1 VNTLIRLQKI
11 YRGAV
16 NLKLGRFERVE
27 LRDIWET
34 EDRDFTPW
42 LAQENHIELLSDAI
56 GMELEVEAQEKE
68 VGPFRADILCRNT
81 ADDSWV
87 LIENQIEKTDH
98 RHLGQLMTYAAGLQ
112 AVTIVWV
119 AAKFTEEHRAS
130 LDWLN
135 KITGDEFHF
144 FGLEVE
150 LWRIDDSIPAPKF
163 NIVSKPNNWSKSI
176 TSAAQRLSDQPMTDT
191 KRMQLQYW
199 RDLAS
204 YLNQSGS
211 NLRPQEP
218 RAQHWCNFSIGRS
231 GIKMTS
237 LLNTK
242 ENRIGIE
249 ICMFA
254 EDTSKAFFNLLQQ
267 DKDQIEAEV
276 GEPLIWKELPDKIAS
291 RIVLYRA
298 CDPSNEADRSSQHDW
313 LKSKLELMDSVFRS
327 RIRELNLDDWANE
340 ESGD

>member
-1 VNTLIRLQKI
+1 M
-11 YRGAV
+11 
-16 NLKLGRFERVE
+16 KLGRFERVE

-42 LAQENHIELLSDAI
+42 LAQEQHIELLSDTI

-135 KITGDEFHF
+135 KITGDGFHF

-176 TSAAQRLSDQPMTDT
+176 SSAAQRLSEQPMTDT
-191 KRMQLQYW
+191 KKMQLQYW
-199 RDLAS
+199 RDLAD
-204 YLNQSGS
+204 YLGKTSS

-231 GIKMTS
+231 GVKMAA

-254 EDTSKAFFNLLQQ
+254 EDSSKAFFHLLQN
-267 DKDQIEAEV
+267 DKDQIEVEV
-276 GEPLIWKELPDKIAS
+276 GEPMIWKELPDKIAS
-291 RIVLYRA
+291 RIILYRQ
-298 CDPSNEADRSSQHDW
+298 CDPSNEADRASQHEW
-313 LKSKLELMDSVFRS
+313 LKNKLELLDKTFRT
-327 RIRELNLDDWANE
+327 RIKEINLDEWSPDEAV
-340 ESGD
+340 D

>member
-1 VNTLIRLQKI
+1 M
-11 YRGAV
+11 
-16 NLKLGRFERVE
+16 KLGRFERVE

-42 LAQENHIELLSDAI
+42 LAQDQHMEILSDAI

-135 KITGDEFHF
+135 KITGDGFHF

-176 TSAAQRLSDQPMTDT
+176 SSAAQRLSEQPMTDT
-191 KRMQLQYW
+191 KIMQLQYW
-199 RDLAS
+199 RDLSA
-204 YLNQSGS
+204 YLGETSS

-218 RAQHWCNFSIGRS
+218 RAQHWYNFSIGRS
-231 GIKMTS
+231 GVKMTA

-242 ENRIGIE
+242 ENRIGAE

-254 EDTSKAFFNLLQQ
+254 EDSSKAFFHLLQN

-276 GEPLIWKELPDKIAS
+276 GEPMIWKELPDKIAS
-291 RIVLYRA
+291 RIVLYRQ
-298 CDPSNEADRSSQHDW
+298 CDPSNEADRASQHEW
-313 LKSKLELMDSVFRS
+313 LKNKLELLDKTFRT
-327 RIRELNLDDWANE
+327 RIKEINLDEWSPDEAV
-340 ESGD
+340 D

>member
-1 VNTLIRLQKI
+1 M
-11 YRGAV
+11 
-16 NLKLGRFERVE
+16 KLGRFERVD

-42 LAQENHIELLSDAI
+42 LAQDQHMEILSDAI

-135 KITGDEFHF
+135 KITGDGFHF

-176 TSAAQRLSDQPMTDT
+176 SSAAQRLSEQPMTDT
-191 KRMQLQYW
+191 KIMQLQYW
-199 RDLAS
+199 RDLSA
-204 YLNQSGS
+204 YLGETSS

-218 RAQHWCNFSIGRS
+218 RAQHWYNFSIGRS
-231 GIKMTS
+231 GVKMTA

-242 ENRIGIE
+242 ENRIGAE

-254 EDTSKAFFNLLQQ
+254 EDSSKAFFHLLQN

-276 GEPLIWKELPDKIAS
+276 GEPMIWKELPDKIAS
-291 RIVLYRA
+291 RIVLYRQ
-298 CDPSNEADRSSQHDW
+298 CDPSNEADRSSQHEW
-313 LKSKLELMDSVFRS
+313 LKNKLELLDKTFRA
-327 RIRELNLDDWANE
+327 RIKEINLDEWSPDEAV
-340 ESGD
+340 D